1 VRGNVKDVDTSDP
14 ALILHDLGVPIML
27 TGLLLRVHAVTS
39 LTLKPL
45 PEMDIKAPGLAEEGA
60 SVILGEGARTVNV
73 AEAKSEAKLPVAV
86 TV

>member
-1 VRGNVKDVDTSDP
+1 
-14 ALILHDLGVPIML
+14 M
-27 TGLLLRVHAVTS
+27 VHAVAS
-39 LTLKPL
+39 ETLKPL
-45 PEMDIKAPGLAEEGA
+45 PEIDTEAPGLAKEGV